1 MMNIRSHFFKATP
14 VRYYYLER

>member
-1 MMNIRSHFFKATP
+1 MNIRSHFFKATP